1 LPQRDEPIKELGMKP
16 IMALIRT
23 AEAGESAEA
32 PSPSEGF
39 RWHMKST
46 AMRIALSLASLS
58 ALLLALEAGRRW

>member
-1 LPQRDEPIKELGMKP
+1 LPQRDEPNKELGMKP
-16 IMALIRT
+16 IMARIRT
-23 AEAGESAEA
+23 AEAGDSAEA

-39 RWHMKST
+39 RWHMKSM

>member
-1 LPQRDEPIKELGMKP
+1 MKP
-16 IMALIRT
+16 IVALIRT
-23 AEAGESAEA
+23 AKAGGTAEA

-39 RWHMKST
+39 RWHMKSM